1 LLDDDVLAL
10 SANGG
15 RVIPS
20 TPSPIDS
27 RRFRFGL
34 FTFESSNGQLS
45 REGVPLRLQAQPARV
60 LAHLVSKPGEVV
72 SREELR
78 QAIWGEETFVNFERG
93 LNVCI
98 AQIRASLDDDSIAPR
113 YIRTV
118 PRQGYQF
125 IAPVEVLSDAI
136 QEPISVP
143 VAPRSNHWRTVA
155 LSCSAL
161 LVLAIVVAISTY
173 RQRAAASP
181 RTPIIV
187 AVVRFDNETGDPAL
201 TRVSDGLTDT
211 VVEQLTRVSQDKFRV
226 IGNAS
231 VLRVP
236 RDQWNL
242 SAIAAALHAQFIV
255 LGQVQKDGSQTR
267 VLAHLIRM
275 PDQTHVWVVRLD
287 KPLDDALAFQ
297 ASGAQQ
303 IASEF
308 STRLIAAAAGE
319 NLPPAKSN

>member
-1 LLDDDVLAL
+1 LLDDDDLTASVC
-10 SANGG
+10 GG
-15 RVIPS
+15 RVIS
-20 TPSPIDS
+20 FTPSPIDT

-34 FTFESSNGQLS
+34 FAFDASNGELR
-45 REGVPLRLQAQPARV
+45 REGALVRLQAQPARV
-60 LAHLVSKPGEVV
+60 LAHLVSCAGAVV

-78 QAIWGEETFVNFERG
+78 EAIWGGETFVNFERG

-98 AQIRASLDDDSIAPR
+98 AQIRVALGDDSVAPR

-125 IAPVEVLSDAI
+125 IAPVEVLSETN
-136 QEPISVP
+136 QESIAQAVVP
-143 VAPRSNHWRTVA
+143 GRTSRRTIA
-155 LSCSAL
+155 LSCAAL
-161 LVLAIVVAISTY
+161 LVIALIGIGAY
-173 RQRAAASP
+173 WRLGAAST
-181 RTPIIV
+181 RTPVIV
-187 AVVRFDNETGDPAL
+187 AVVRFDNETGNLGLD
-201 TRVSDGLTDT
+201 RVSDGLTDT
-211 VVEQLTRVSQDKFRV
+211 VVEQLTRMSQERFRV

-236 RDQWNL
+236 RDQRDL
-242 SAIAAALHAQFIV
+242 TAIATKLHAQFIV
-255 LGQVQKDGSQTR
+255 LGQVQRDGRQTR

-297 ASGAQQ
+297 SSAAQQ

-308 STRLIAAAAGE
+308 SIRLTAAAAGK
-319 NLPPAKSN
+319 NLPPAASN

>member
-1 LLDDDVLAL
+1 LLDDDVPAV
-10 SANGG
+10 SVSGG
-15 RVIPS
+15 RAIPS

-45 REGVPLRLQAQPARV
+45 REGVQVRLQAQPARV
-60 LAHLVSKPGEVV
+60 LAHLVSKPGEVI

-98 AQIRASLDDDSIAPR
+98 AQIRTALSDDSIAPR

-125 IAPVEVLSDAI
+125 IAPVEVLSDSI
-136 QEPISVP
+136 QKPIAQTIVP
-143 VAPRSNHWRTVA
+143 RRNPWRTVA
-155 LSCSAL
+155 LTCAAL
-161 LVLAIVVAISTY
+161 LLSAIAIGAYYRRAST
-173 RQRAAASP
+173 SP
-181 RTPIIV
+181 RTPVIV
-187 AVVRFDNETGDPAL
+187 AVVRFDNETGDPGLA
-201 TRVSDGLTDT
+201 RISDGLTDT
-211 VVEQLTRVSQDKFRV
+211 VVEQLTRMSQDRFRV

-236 RDQWNL
+236 RDQWDL
-242 SAIAAALHAQFIV
+242 GAIAATLHAQYIV
-255 LGQVQKDGSQTR
+255 LGQVQRDGPQTR
-267 VLAHLIRM
+267 ILAHLIRM

-297 ASGAQQ
+297 SSGAQQ

-319 NLPPAKSN
+319 DLPPAKNN